1 MDIIGVL
8 VGGLQSASVW
18 EVTWYSGRRMKLGW
32 GGLESPFCMPQL
44 FAYRP
49 IFILF
54 SSSDLLFLQR
64 RADEEESS
72 AISVEAREI

>member
-1 MDIIGVL
+1 
-8 VGGLQSASVW
+8 
-18 EVTWYSGRRMKLGW
+18 
-32 GGLESPFCMPQL
+32 MPQL

-72 AISVEAREI
+72 AISVEARELLGTQSSSWHPCLSSEEMGRLLTQM